1 MTTMKRTKLT
11 RRRALVRSYQRLRIR
26 ASRSLSYFPGF
37 LPSSPVID
45 TEPGSAD
52 GIPQFWLTTLR
63 NHSGLSDLIT
73 DRDEKALAYLRDVRF
88 EHLDPHSGDK
98 KMGFKLFFEFDENPF
113 FEGTALEKTYHYLV
127 SLVHRESGYSLC

>member
-1 MTTMKRTKLT
+1 MTRMKRISTILT
-11 RRRALVRSYQRLRIR
+11 RIRALVRSVAHLQNTLT
-26 ASRSLSYFPGF
+26 LCPDF

-63 NHSGLSDLIT
+63 NHNGLSELIT

-88 EHLDPHSGDK
+88 EHLDPNSGEK
-98 KMGFKLFFEFDENPF
+98 KMGFKLHFEFDENPF
-113 FEGTALEKTYHYLV
+113 FEEKLLEKTYHYLV
-127 SLVHRESGYSLC
+127 ST